1 MRPFEDIVADLPRG
15 LRALI
20 MTVWRTGANMGR
32 HAGPQRATALAF
44 YGFLSLFPLTV
55 FAVSIASLWFPS
67 AEVLQWFGV
76 QLERFLLPD
85 AAAIVE
91 EAVGTAL
98 RTRGA
103 VTVVAVIGL
112 LYSGSGFVAGL
123 AGTLDAVWQ
132 EPSRRFFLVNRVVA
146 AGFTLLG
153 GIALAV
159 SAGLTTLALEFWPQ
173 LMIWLGVGLSQAV
186 RTVGAVLVG
195 LLTLG
200 LDVVLGTLIYRF
212 LPSQRAPWRAA
223 WIAGAVNGVGWN
235 LLKIGFSYYLT
246 RFSRYGLVY
255 GTLSSVIGVLIW
267 AQLAATVFVFAGELS
282 AVLAP
287 RGKGEVQA

>member
-153 GIALAV
+153 GIVLAV

-200 LDVVLGTLIYRF
+200 LDVILGTLIYRF

-267 AQLAATVFVFAGELS
+267 AQLAATVFVFAGGLS

-287 RGKGEVQA
+287 RGKGEVEA

>member
-67 AEVLQWFGV
+67 ADVLQWFGV

-91 EAVGTAL
+91 DAVRAAL

-153 GIALAV
+153 GVVLAV

-212 LPSQRAPWRAA
+212 LPSQRASWRAA

-255 GTLSSVIGVLIW
+255 GTLSGVIGVLIW